1 MSKKSALVIICLG
14 LALVVAM
21 SGCSS
26 SKPSVKSASVLM
38 ADGDHA
44 WAKRD
49 WDRAAK
55 AYGQVRD
62 YYPYHDTVI
71 VAQAR
76 AAEALFQSGQYVEA
90 LVAFES
96 FAQLHPTH
104 PELAHV
110 LLRVGECHLFQTSTV
125 DRDMSEA
132 EQAIAT
138 FKEVISRFPKTQQ
151 AKDAAE
157 YLKAANRK
165 VVEHEVYVA
174 RFYRKQNE
182 YKASLMRFERAAKYP
197 NVGYDEVLDA
207 ELAIARALAAGKKR
221 PDIDVPDPK
230 KLDYKQP
237 KRKTWFDRTWR
248 KIKDIGS
255 SIIN

>member
-1 MSKKSALVIICLG
+1 MSKKSALLIVCLG
-14 LALVVAM
+14 LALAVAL

-26 SKPSVKSASVLM
+26 SKPSVKSAPVLM

-44 WAKRD
+44 WVKRD
-49 WDRAAK
+49 WDKAAK

-96 FAQLHPTH
+96 FGQLHPTH
-104 PELAHV
+104 PELSHV
-110 LLRVGECHLFQTSTV
+110 ILRIGQCHLYQTSTV
-125 DRDMSEA
+125 DRDMTEA
-132 EQAIAT
+132 EQAITT
-138 FKEVISRFPKTQQ
+138 FKELINRFPKSEQ

-157 YLKAANRK
+157 YLKVANRK
-165 VVEHEVYVA
+165 VVEHEIYVA
-174 RFYRKQNE
+174 RFYRRQNE
-182 YKASLMRFERAAKYP
+182 YRASLLRFERAAKYP

-207 ELAIARALAAGKKR
+207 ELAIARALADGKKK

-230 KLDYKQP
+230 KLDFKPP
-237 KRKTWFDRTWR
+237 KKKTWFDRTWR
-248 KIKDIGS
+248 KIKDVGT